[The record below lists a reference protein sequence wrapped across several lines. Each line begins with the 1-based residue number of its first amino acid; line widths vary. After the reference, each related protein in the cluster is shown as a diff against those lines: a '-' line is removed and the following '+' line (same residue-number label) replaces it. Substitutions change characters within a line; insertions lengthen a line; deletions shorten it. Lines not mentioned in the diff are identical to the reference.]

1 MEVEPDA
8 IVIVVLGG
16 VACEI
21 LEANSYSNAGFN
33 LVPAEAYD
41 GNFKAIGGGVFQH
54 EARPVAFRSYLF
66 RCDL

>member
-8 IVIVVLGG
+8 TVIVVLGG

-21 LEANSYSNAGFN
+21 LGLNSYSNAGFN

-41 GNFKAIGGGVFQH
+41 GNFEAIGGCMHFCERVDFTH
-54 EARPVAFRSYLF
+54 FPHLYLV
-66 RCDL
+66 L